1 MFKLSYSTN
10 GLTNLTLNKAI
21 QEIKKAGFD
30 GVELS
35 FQEKQFNP
43 FTLSNDDLLKIKDY
57 FTQANVK
64 PVCISTA
71 TTFFLSKTAHEPSL
85 LSIDQEKRKKRIN
98 LIKRGIEIAKILGV
112 PVVSFQSGYIREE
125 HLKKPSINPRE
136 FLISGIKECLND
148 IGDII
153 LVIEPEPGM
162 YIETLEDAVKL
173 INEVN
178 SNNFKLHIDIGHAY
192 CTENNYIKALEQ
204 YSPFTEYMHLAD
216 IKEGYNLKFIES
228 SLENIKNLNLDFNYA
243 SYLINIAGSNKFIFM
258 SNHECICFYDG
269 ELISSDYMENF
280 KSFLTS
286 ICYNIEPSFKSIT
299 DLNETKISKDLTLE
313 IKAFLDSIS
322 GIGFDVL
329 NKCIPILKYLR
340 SEPDSEEKT
349 IITMP
354 ICNTVNGKVH
364 YHELPGNGQIDFNGV
379 FKALKDNYDK
389 FITVELYNHSDMW
402 DYALPES
409 RKYLLNCIN
418 GN

>member
-30 GVELS
+30 GAELS

-43 FTLSNDDLLKIKDY
+43 FTLKDKELLEIKDY
-57 FTQANVK
+57 FNQTNVK

-71 TTFFLSKTAHEPSL
+71 TTFFLSNTAHEPSL
-85 LSIDQEKRKKRIN
+85 LCIDYEKRKQRIG
-98 LIKRGIEIAKILGV
+98 LIKRGIEIAKIIGI
-112 PVVSFQSGYIREE
+112 PVVSFQSGYIRDE
-125 HLKKPSINPRE
+125 HLKNPSINPRDS
-136 FLISGIKECLND
+136 LISGIRECLND

-192 CTENNYIKALEQ
+192 CTEKDYIKALEE
-204 YSPFTEYMHLAD
+204 YSPFTQYMHLAD

-228 SLENIKNLNLDFNYA
+228 SLENIKNLNIDFNYA
-243 SYLINIAGSNKFIFM
+243 SYLINITASNIFIFM
-258 SNHECICFYDG
+258 SNHECIYFYD
-269 ELISSDYMENF
+269 EVLTSDHMENF
-280 KSFLTS
+280 NSFLKS
-286 ICYNIEPSFKSIT
+286 MCYNIKPLFKSIKFEIEGS
-299 DLNETKISKDLTLE
+299 NDLTLE

-322 GIGFDVL
+322 GIEFNVL
-329 NKCIPILKYLR
+329 NKSIPILKYLR
-340 SEPDSEEKT
+340 SESTSEERA
-349 IITMP
+349 IITQP

-379 FKALKDNYDK
+379 FKALKNNYDK

-402 DYALPES
+402 EYALPES
-409 RKYLLNCIN
+409 RKYLLKYIN
-418 GN
+418 A